1 MIRISVFITLLL
13 LCVFY
18 DISERKIP
26 NTLLGAGI
34 LMGLLSSQSLMELFL
49 KILAIF
55 FLFFFGML
63 RLMGMGDLKLWMF
76 LNSFVGF
83 QDSCWIIIIAA
94 LLLILFGGVK
104 NRTETVLIFRHILI
118 SIQLRKKPEI
128 IEQTTYA
135 FAPFVLAA
143 AVLYLLKE
151 VIM

>member
-34 LMGLLSSQSLMELFL
+34 LMGLLSSQSLMELFW

-94 LLLILFGGVK
+94 LLLILFGGIK

>member
-34 LMGLLSSQSLMELFL
+34 LMGLLSSQSLMELFW

>member
-13 LCVFY
+13 LCAFY

-34 LMGLLSSQSLMELFL
+34 LMGLLSSQSLMELFW

-94 LLLILFGGVK
+94 LLLILFGGIK

-143 AVLYLLKE
+143 EVLYLLKE

>member
-34 LMGLLSSQSLMELFL
+34 LMGLLSSQSLTELFW

-94 LLLILFGGVK
+94 LLLILFGGIK

>member
-34 LMGLLSSQSLMELFL
+34 LMGLLSSQSLMELFW

-94 LLLILFGGVK
+94 LLLILFGGIK

-118 SIQLRKKPEI
+118 SIQLREKPEI

>member
-1 MIRISVFITLLL
+1 MVTSILLIGILGIATFYDLREHRIPNLLL
-13 LCVFY
+13 AYGVLF
-18 DISERKIP
+18 
-26 NTLLGAGI
+26 GF
-34 LMGLLSSQSLMELFL
+34 LSSQSFIELFW
-49 KILAIF
+49 KTIAFIF
-55 FLFFFGML
+55 LYFFGML

-83 QDSCWIIIIAA
+83 QDSCWIIVIAA
-94 LLLILFGGVK
+94 LLLILFGGIK

>member
-13 LCVFY
+13 LCAFY

-34 LMGLLSSQSLMELFL
+34 LMGLLSSQSLMELFW

-94 LLLILFGGVK
+94 LLLILFGGIK

>member
-34 LMGLLSSQSLMELFL
+34 LMGLLSSQSLMELFW

-94 LLLILFGGVK
+94 LLLILFGGIK
-104 NRTETVLIFRHILI
+104 NRTETVLIFRHILV